1 LPKPDDP
8 LGDLGQEVRL
18 RARPLILERR
28 AHEQQRHQ
36 RHRVRDGIEDER
48 HQVTDSEEK
57 ATQRL
62 PGEVSALVLAWFCAS
77 AVGSCPFGATWGS
90 AASSE
95 S

>member
-1 LPKPDDP
+1 
-8 LGDLGQEVRL
+8 
-18 RARPLILERR
+18 
-28 AHEQQRHQ
+28 
-36 RHRVRDGIEDER
+36 
-48 HQVTDSEEK
+48 VTDSEEK